1 MDDQRRQQ
9 REQPEQDEVSP
20 AFRKAE
26 SEAMLEAAKTLQAL
40 VSSPAYQSAANP
52 SWLARLFG

>member
-1 MDDQRRQQ
+1 MEDQRRQQ

-26 SEAMLEAAKTLQAL
+26 SEAMLEAAKTIQAL
-40 VSSPAYQSAANP
+40 VDSPAYQSAANP
-52 SWLARLFG
+52 SWFSRIFG